1 MATDTIMPPVHPG
14 EAWNGDKIGPTPT
27 IALILIALLLIAA
40 RSASLAL
47 EATTPEVKRRSS
59 RKEVRM
65 NRQLIL
71 WFRVGNSVGGRDGR
85 DCGCCHPSPEPTNI
99 ETN

>member
-1 MATDTIMPPVHPG
+1 MV
-14 EAWNGDKIGPTPT
+14 DKIGPTPI

-47 EATTPEVKRRSS
+47 EATTPEVKRQSS
-59 RKEVRM
+59 RKEVHM

-71 WFRVGNSVGGRDGR
+71 GSASETAWAAGMSAIVGAL
-85 DCGCCHPSPEPTNI
+85 PSFP
-99 ETN
+99 